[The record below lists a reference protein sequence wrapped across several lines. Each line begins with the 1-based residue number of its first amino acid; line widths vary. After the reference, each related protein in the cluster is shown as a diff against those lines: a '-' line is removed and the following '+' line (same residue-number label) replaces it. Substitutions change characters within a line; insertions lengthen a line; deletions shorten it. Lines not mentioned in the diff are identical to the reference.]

1 MKSFIELVEKKIKN
15 NLQIDKIKIID
26 NTYRHLKHKSYNKD
40 KLHLKIAIRSNF
52 LKTLSKIEAHKKI
65 MNILDKELKSK
76 IHSLEIKIN

>member
-15 NLQIDKIKIID
+15 NLQIDKVEIID
-26 NTYRHLKHKSYNKD
+26 NTCKHLKHKSYNKD
-40 KLHLKIAIRSNF
+40 KLHLKIAIKSNF

-65 MNILDKELKSK
+65 MNILDEELKSK

>member
-15 NLQIDKIKIID
+15 NIQIDKIEIID
-26 NTYRHLKHKSYNKD
+26 NTYKHLKQKFYNKD
-40 KLHLKIAIRSNF
+40 KLHLKIAIKSNF

-65 MNILDKELKSK
+65 MNILDEELKNK

>member
-15 NLQIDKIKIID
+15 NLQIDKIEIID
-26 NTYRHLKHKSYNKD
+26 NTYKHSKHKFYNKD
-40 KLHLKIAIRSNF
+40 KLHLQIAIKSNF

-65 MNILDKELKSK
+65 MNILDEELKNK

>member
-15 NLQIDKIKIID
+15 NIQIDKIEIID
-26 NTYRHLKHKSYNKD
+26 NTYKHLKHKSYNKD
-40 KLHLKIAIRSNF
+40 KLHLKIVIKSNF

-65 MNILDKELKSK
+65 MNILNEELKSK